1 MQRQS
6 FIQYDSNRG
15 SAAAANREDTRPWR
29 VVVNPQIER
38 ERRRNQVTRRA
49 RRLSRAVRG
58 CLRHSG
64 HRAGGPDHHERRVKR
79 PIQAAERAIWANSEP
94 AIAQIHGTGQHRKSF
109 PSGQDRAGSAKVGH
123 GISAGRPTARA
134 VHPASRRNHAV
145 CRRAAIKVC
154 AAGQLARTAEKEG

>member
-49 RRLSRAVRG
+49 RRLSRALCAVACGILATGLVGQITMSVALNAQSKRQNELYG
-58 CLRHSG
+58 QIQSLQSRKYMEQVSIENLSQVGRIEQEAQKLGMVYPQDDQLR
-64 HRAGGPDHHERRVKR
+64 ALF
-79 PIQAAERAIWANSEP
+79 IQLPGETTQFAD
-94 AIAQIHGTGQHRKSF
+94 AQ
-109 PSGQDRAGSAKVGH
+109 P
-123 GISAGRPTARA
+123 
-134 VHPASRRNHAV
+134 
-145 CRRAAIKVC
+145 
-154 AAGQLARTAEKEG
+154 

>member
-49 RRLSRAVRG
+49 RRLSRALCAVACGILATGLVGQITMSVALNAQSKRQSELYG
-58 CLRHSG
+58 QIFPKW
-64 HRAGGPDHHERRVKR
+64 AGSSRK
-79 PIQAAERAIWANSEP
+79 
-94 AIAQIHGTGQHRKSF
+94 RKSWAWYIRRTTNCARCSSSF
-109 PSGQDRAGSAKVGH
+109 QAKPRSLPTRSHKGLRGRATCADSREGGL
-123 GISAGRPTARA
+123 AG
-134 VHPASRRNHAV
+134 
-145 CRRAAIKVC
+145 
-154 AAGQLARTAEKEG
+154 

>member
-49 RRLSRAVRG
+49 RRLSRALCAVACG
-58 CLRHSG
+58 ILATG
-64 HRAGGPDHHERRVKR
+64 LVG
-79 PIQAAERAIWANSEP
+79 
-94 AIAQIHGTGQHRKSF
+94 QITMSVALGTSTPTSMTTVETRTS
-109 PSGQDRAGSAKVGH
+109 
-123 GISAGRPTARA
+123 IS
-134 VHPASRRNHAV
+134 PASKR
-145 CRRAAIKVC
+145 CM
-154 AAGQLARTAEKEG
+154 TADFSSGRMPP

>member
-49 RRLSRAVRG
+49 RRLS
-58 CLRHSG
+58 LSL
-64 HRAGGPDHHERRVKR
+64 
-79 PIQAAERAIWANSEP
+79 
-94 AIAQIHGTGQHRKSF
+94 IH
-109 PSGQDRAGSAKVGH
+109 
-123 GISAGRPTARA
+123 I
-134 VHPASRRNHAV
+134 
-145 CRRAAIKVC
+145 
-154 AAGQLARTAEKEG
+154 

>member
-49 RRLSRAVRG
+49 RRLSHALCAVACGILATGLVGQITMSVALNAQSKRQSELYGQIQSLQSRKYMEQVSIENLSQVGRIEQEAQKLGMVYPQDDQLRA
-58 CLRHSG
+58 LF
-64 HRAGGPDHHERRVKR
+64 
-79 PIQAAERAIWANSEP
+79 IQLPGETTQFAD
-94 AIAQIHGTGQHRKSF
+94 AQ
-109 PSGQDRAGSAKVGH
+109 P
-123 GISAGRPTARA
+123 
-134 VHPASRRNHAV
+134 
-145 CRRAAIKVC
+145 
-154 AAGQLARTAEKEG
+154 